1 MDIFVENCKLFIF
14 HLYLTTPLTANLIS
28 LLTLRENWNDEPI
41 PSGKS
46 LMIRYIVYQCD
57 WCKDKWIG

>member
-57 WCKDKWIG
+57 